1 LALLLIPEII
11 VLRGEIETCI
21 DSGTIY
27 DAPVQVPASLI
38 SKTDQ
43 LYLLGET
50 GGRLLQTI
58 GMINGVAAQT
68 RRYQAVAIS
77 NGVPILGKAAAG
89 MPIWQ
94 NNLATLRLCLMSLD
108 EVIKQIQT

>member
-1 LALLLIPEII
+1 
-11 VLRGEIETCI
+11 
-21 DSGTIY
+21 
-27 DAPVQVPASLI
+27 
-38 SKTDQ
+38 
-43 LYLLGET
+43 
-50 GGRLLQTI
+50 
-58 GMINGVAAQT
+58 MINGVAAQT